1 VEETQAGMGTQPE
14 MVPQRELAGQV
25 AIVTGASGAL
35 GSAIARRLAAHG
47 AAVMLTGRRVEE
59 LERVRS
65 EIEAAGGRA
74 DIEALDLSSPERAE
88 DLVSTTLE
96 RFGRLDILV
105 NNAGVNRDNLLLRM
119 KDVEWQEVLTVN
131 LTAPFWLTRA
141 ALRPLLRQRSGRLI
155 FISSVAG
162 LLGNAGQANYAA
174 TKAGVIGFARSLARE
189 VAGRGI
195 TVNVVAPGFINAG
208 LTESLPAERRQA
220 VVATIPMQREGTPDE
235 VAQAVSFFAS
245 PASSYVTGQVLAV
258 DGGLA
263 IGC

>member
-1 VEETQAGMGTQPE
+1 MEETQAGMGTQPE

-47 AAVMLTGRRVEE
+47 AVVMLTGRRVEE

-88 DLVSTTLE
+88 ALVSTTLE

-235 VAQAVSFFAS
+235 VAQAVGFFAS

>member
-1 VEETQAGMGTQPE
+1 M
-14 MVPQRELAGQV
+14 AGQV

-35 GSAIARRLAAHG
+35 GRAIARRLAAAG

-59 LERVRS
+59 LEHLRH
-65 EIEAAGGRA
+65 EIEGTGGRA
-74 DIEALDLSSPERAE
+74 EFFPADLTRPEQAE
-88 DLVSTTLE
+88 SLVAATLE
-96 RFGRLDILV
+96 RLGRLDILV

-119 KDVEWQEVLTVN
+119 KDEEWHEVLTVN

-189 VAGRGI
+189 LAGRGI

-208 LTESLPAERRQA
+208 LTERLPADRRQA
-220 VVATIPMQREGTPDE
+220 LVANIPMQREGTPEE
-235 VAQAVSFFAS
+235 VAHAVGFFAS
-245 PASSYVTGQVLAV
+245 PASSYITGQVLAV